1 MNNWLIDSIDEYFEW
16 LKKRTLVC
24 QDDTTGWSVI
34 STPFVGLFNDTI
46 DIFAKQEP
54 DGTIVLSDDGNTL
67 GNLELFG
74 VKFNNTLGRK
84 NILDRIKLNYGVTVS
99 KDAEITKTVDKS
111 DFVQGKHDMLR
122 AMLELSDMINLTT
135 HRVSSVFKEDVKNLF
150 NEKEMT
156 VTPDF
161 IVSGRSGIRFT
172 FDYLIA
178 KPRKETVIQVFNNF
192 DKANLATFLFGVDEV
207 KASREQISEKTFE
220 PIAIINDVE
229 NKVRKELLDAL
240 KNRNMDY
247 LLWSEHEAPNFFQRL
262 AS

>member
-1 MNNWLIDSIDEYFEW
+1 MNWLLDGINEYFEW
-16 LKKRTLVC
+16 LKKRTFVS
-24 QDDTTGWSVI
+24 QDETTGWSVI

-46 DIFAKQEP
+46 DIFAKQNP

-74 VKFNNTLGRK
+74 VGFKNTTGRK
-84 NILDRIKLNYGVTVS
+84 NMLDRIKLNYGVSIS
-99 KDAEITKTVDKS
+99 KDSEITKVVEKA

-135 HRVSSVFKEDVKNLF
+135 HRVSSLFREDVKNLF
-150 NEKEMT
+150 YEKEMT

-178 KPRKETVIQVFNNF
+178 KPKKETVIQVFNNF
-192 DKANLATFLFGVDEV
+192 DRANLATFLFGVDEV
-207 KASREQISEKTFE
+207 KATREQISEKTFE
-220 PIAIINDVE
+220 PIAIINDVDS
-229 NKVRKELLDAL
+229 KVRKELLDAL
-240 KNRNMDY
+240 KNRNMEY
-247 LLWSEHEAPNFFQRL
+247 LLWSKHEDPKFLLKL

>member
-1 MNNWLIDSIDEYFEW
+1 MNDWLLDGINEYFEW
-16 LKKRTLVC
+16 LKKRTFVS

-46 DIFAKQEP
+46 DIFAKQNP
-54 DGTIVLSDDGNTL
+54 DGTIALSDDGNTL

-74 VKFNNTLGRK
+74 VGFKNSTGRK
-84 NILDRIKLNYGVTVS
+84 GIIDRIKLNYGVAIT
-99 KDAEITKTVDKS
+99 KDAEITKTVDKA

-122 AMLELSDMINLTT
+122 AMLELSDLINLTT
-135 HRVSSVFKEDVKNLF
+135 HRVSPVFKEDVKNLF
-150 NEKEMT
+150 HEKEMT

-207 KASREQISEKTFE
+207 KATREQISEKTFE
-220 PIAIINDVE
+220 PVAIINDVE
-229 NKVRKELLDAL
+229 NRVRKELLDAL
-240 KNRNMDY
+240 SNRNLEY
-247 LLWSEHEAPNFFQRL
+247 LLWSDRNDPSFLHRL

>member
-1 MNNWLIDSIDEYFEW
+1 MNWLIDGINEYFEW
-16 LKKRTLVC
+16 LRKRTFVS
-24 QDDTTGWSVI
+24 QDEATGWGVI

-46 DIFAKQEP
+46 DIFAKQNV

-67 GNLELFG
+67 NNLELFG
-74 VKFNNTLGRK
+74 VGFKNTTGRK
-84 NILDRIKLNYGVTVS
+84 NILDRIKLNYGVSIS
-99 KDAEITKTVDKS
+99 KDAEITKVVEKA

-122 AMLELSDMINLTT
+122 AILELSDMINLTT
-135 HRVSSVFKEDVKNLF
+135 HRVSSLFREDVKNLF
-150 NEKEMT
+150 YQKEMT

-178 KPRKETVIQVFNNF
+178 KPKKETVIQVFNNI
-192 DKANLATFLFGVDEV
+192 DRASLATFLFGVDEV
-207 KASREQISEKTFE
+207 KTTREQISEKIFE
-220 PIAIINDVE
+220 PVAIINDVD

-240 KNRNMDY
+240 KNRNMEY
-247 LLWSEHEAPNFFQRL
+247 LLWSDHKNPDFLHRL

>member
-1 MNNWLIDSIDEYFEW
+1 MNEWLLEGINEYFEW
-16 LKKRTLVC
+16 LKKRTFVS
-24 QDDTTGWSVI
+24 QDDSTGWSVI

-46 DIFAKQEP
+46 DIFAKKNP
-54 DGTIVLSDDGNTL
+54 NGMIVLSDDGNTL

-74 VKFNNTLGRK
+74 VSFKNTSGRK
-84 NILDRIKLNYGVTVS
+84 SILDRIKLNYGVSVS
-99 KDAEITKTVDKS
+99 KEAEITKTVDKS

-122 AMLELSDMINLTT
+122 AILELSDLINLTS
-135 HRVSSVFKEDVKNLF
+135 HRVSSAFKEDVKNLF
-150 NEKEMT
+150 YEKEMT

-178 KPRKETVIQVFNNF
+178 KPKKETVIQVFNNF

-207 KASREQISEKTFE
+207 KTTREQLSEKTFE
-220 PIAIINDVE
+220 PIAIINDVD
-229 NKVRKELLDAL
+229 NNVKKEFLDAL
-240 KNRNMDY
+240 NNRDMGY
-247 LLWSEHEAPNFFQRL
+247 LLWSEHEAQEFIQRL